1 MRFSYKLTEIKQFK
15 RHFIDRAKQVKNL
28 RLTSL
33 RMPGRKF
40 SSPGPGRSRTTH
52 LTRLAAMRPA
62 TFVSRIRPEMKPW
75 IFLDATLREPRWL
88 WPTCE
93 PTQNMYYDEACSD
106 KKQPIPF
113 FPFPY
118 LLSVGHHFFST
129 KFHASIYI
137 YQTYHRVYFRYLIDV
152 QVSLHQDRAKRW
164 CHNDVLHRV
173 LAREVCVLAWNLNI
187 TRSFRM
193 KRI

>member
-1 MRFSYKLTEIKQFK
+1 MFKNQDTRNPCITPIWLLVILAARNLDFKLREIKHFK

-88 WPTCE
+88 WPTWE
-93 PTQNMYYDEACSD
+93 PTQNMFYEACSD

-118 LLSVGHHFFST
+118 LLSVGPHFFST
-129 KFHASIYI
+129 KFHA
-137 YQTYHRVYFRYLIDV
+137 R
-152 QVSLHQDRAKRW
+152 
-164 CHNDVLHRV
+164 
-173 LAREVCVLAWNLNI
+173 NI
-187 TRSFRM
+187 SN
-193 KRI
+193 IS